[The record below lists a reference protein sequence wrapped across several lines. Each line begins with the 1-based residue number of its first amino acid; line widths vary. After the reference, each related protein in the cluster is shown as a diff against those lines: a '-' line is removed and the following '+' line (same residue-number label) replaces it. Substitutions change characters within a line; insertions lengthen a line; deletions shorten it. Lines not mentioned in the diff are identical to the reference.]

1 MVTLSGFFV
10 GGTGMGRLTRSLAL
24 ALMLL
29 MLLRITSE
37 AQENWVGYVCKVMDF
52 YECKNGKKMI
62 FPRPDRYSDK
72 ETCYE
77 EFEKIY
83 VLDKQMNKLYPQ
95 TNDPAISYIYGCVRE
110 K

>member
-1 MVTLSGFFV
+1 
-10 GGTGMGRLTRSLAL
+10 MGRLTGSLAL
-24 ALMLL
+24 ALTLL
-29 MLLRITSE
+29 MLLGTTSE

-52 YECKNGKKMI
+52 FECKNGKKMI
-62 FPRPDRYSDK
+62 FPRPERYSDE

-83 VLDKQMNKLYPQ
+83 ELDKQMNKLYPQ
-95 TNDPAISYIYGCVRE
+95 TNNPAESYFFGCVRE